1 MPDPRIG
8 GPEPAPSPAPA
19 PAPVVDDKKILGRF
33 TDQKELESSYT
44 TLEKRFGEFSEDN
57 KILQTE
63 LEIRD
68 ERVRQLEAEAK
79 ARVPVAPGT
88 VEVPEGERDFVL
100 SAEEQQALYGSPAGA
115 TKVLESFGKRIYNR
129 AVKDMAAGSSQ
140 VDQQR
145 NYEGAL
151 RGAFYKDNP
160 DLVGKELVVGAI
172 GTQIQLENP
181 RVPPHMLLGRVAER
195 TRTYITELGGKEG
208 MPPGTRVEGD
218 QTREGIPPVK
228 TDSVAELDKSITFQK
243 GR

>member
-1 MPDPRIG
+1 MPEPKIG
-8 GPEPAPSPAPA
+8 GPEPTPTPTPSG
-19 PAPVVDDKKILGRF
+19 DKKILGRF
-33 TDQKELESSYT
+33 TNQEELENSYT
-44 TLEKRFGEFSEDN
+44 TLEKRFGEFTEDN

-63 LEIRD
+63 LEVRD

-79 ARVPVAPGT
+79 AKVPLAPGT
-88 VEVPEGERDFVL
+88 IEVPENERDFVL
-100 SAEEQQALYGSPAGA
+100 SSEEQQALYGSPQGA
-115 TKVLESFGKRIYNR
+115 TKVLENFGKRIYNR
-129 AVKDMAAGSSQ
+129 AVRDMAAGSSQ

-195 TRTYITELGGKEG
+195 TREYVTELGKGKG
-208 MPPGTRVEGD
+208 DVGPGLRSEGD
-218 QTREGIPPVK
+218 QTREGAPPVK
-228 TDSVAELDKSITFQK
+228 TDSVAELDKSITFQRGGK
-243 GR
+243 